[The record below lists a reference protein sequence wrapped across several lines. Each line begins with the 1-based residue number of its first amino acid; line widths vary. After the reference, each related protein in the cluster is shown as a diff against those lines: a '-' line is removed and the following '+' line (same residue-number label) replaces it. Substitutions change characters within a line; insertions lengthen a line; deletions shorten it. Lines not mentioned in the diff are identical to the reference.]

1 LCGFIFPALRR
12 IVRACKTGDAMNKP
26 ATTLFHA
33 RNRHQGE
40 YDFAALTAAHP
51 PLAAKVR
58 PNGYGAQSID
68 FADAE
73 AVMLLNQALL
83 KLFYGL
89 DWQLAPGSLCPPVP
103 GRADYLHYLADL
115 LALDNHG
122 TIPRVDV
129 LDIGCGANCIYP
141 LIGQA
146 EYGWRFTG
154 TDIDEAALKAANRI
168 VAANAGLQR
177 SIRLRR
183 QKNPEAVLAGVVNK
197 NEFFHAVICNPPFHA
212 SAAEA
217 AAGSQRKVRNLKLES
232 ATPLNFGGQNN
243 ELWCEGGEKAFV
255 GKMIAESVALARQCI
270 WFTSLVSRREN
281 LAALEKQLKALDVA
295 EVRVVNMAQGN
306 KQSRFL
312 AWSFMPAATRAQR
325 LAK

>member
-1 LCGFIFPALRR
+1 
-12 IVRACKTGDAMNKP
+12 MNKP
-26 ATTLFHA
+26 ASKLFHA

-83 KLFYGL
+83 KLFYNIE
-89 DWQLAPGSLCPPVP
+89 WQLAPGALCPPVP

-115 LALDNHG
+115 LAQDNHG
-122 TIPRVDV
+122 AIPQADI

-141 LIGQA
+141 LIGHA

-168 VAANAGLQR
+168 VAANAGLPR
-177 SIRLRR
+177 AIRLRR
-183 QKNPEAVLAGVVNK
+183 QKDPQAVLAGVVNK

-232 ATPLNFGGQNN
+232 ATPLNFGGQHN

-255 GKMIAESVALARQCI
+255 SKMLAESAALARQCI

-281 LAALEKQLKALDVA
+281 LSALEKQLQALDVA
-295 EVRVVNMAQGN
+295 EVRVVNMAQGQ

>member
-1 LCGFIFPALRR
+1 
-12 IVRACKTGDAMNKP
+12 MNKP
-26 ATTLFHA
+26 ATHLFHA

-83 KLFYGL
+83 KLFYGIE
-89 DWQLAPGSLCPPVP
+89 WQLAPGALCPPVP

-115 LALDNHG
+115 LAL
-122 TIPRVDV
+122 
-129 LDIGCGANCIYP
+129 ANRGVIP
-141 LIGQA
+141 LIGHA

-154 TDIDEAALKAANRI
+154 TDIDEGALKAANGI
-168 VAANAGLQR
+168 VAANPGLQR
-177 SIRLRR
+177 AIRLRR
-183 QKNPEAVLAGVVNK
+183 QKNPQAVLAGVVNK

-217 AAGSQRKVRNLKLES
+217 AAISQRKARNLRLES
-232 ATPLNFGGQNN
+232 ATPLNFGGQHNAPVH
-243 ELWCEGGEKAFV
+243 LVHLTG
-255 GKMIAESVALARQCI
+255 VA
-270 WFTSLVSRREN
+270 
-281 LAALEKQLKALDVA
+281 
-295 EVRVVNMAQGN
+295 
-306 KQSRFL
+306 
-312 AWSFMPAATRAQR
+312 P
-325 LAK
+325 